1 MSLIS
6 IISEWKF
13 IGQFYLPSGR
23 GAESGFTLLNWI
35 FGALLG
41 LPYRVF
47 IIFLAL
53 IGAIAL
59 YKYLERNSRAPLLG
73 AMTMYIYLLRESA
86 YFTALRRS
94 TALTFILFALI
105 AMEDR
110 KLMKAAL
117 ILLFGATM
125 HMSALLFLPL
135 LAIMHIKIT
144 RKLFLKTIL
153 LTVAGIV
160 VIVPI
165 SANLMPQFLMLVG
178 KAAYLRGM
186 LEEQGMDINVD
197 LKAVWG
203 CTALSAVY
211 FCLNFKLLST
221 RYNDMLCKI
230 LFFTIA
236 LSAVP
241 FFAII
246 LPNIYYYLI
255 PSCLIPIENL
265 IIERREDW
273 LIKRVLWLIA
283 FVVLIATLYH
293 NIENTRNTI
302 HGISYE
308 EYKTVWNS
316 ASGN

>member
-1 MSLIS
+1 MKDRKKFLFIACFQFFVVLSVRSNEVGADTVHFYPFFYEEASSMSLIS

-35 FGALLG
+35 FGGLLG
-41 LPYRVF
+41 FPYRVF

-144 RKLFLKTIL
+144 RKLFLKTYSSYCCGYCGNR
-153 LTVAGIV
+153 AY
-160 VIVPI
+160 I
-165 SANLMPQFLMLVG
+165 SELN
-178 KAAYLRGM
+178 AA
-186 LEEQGMDINVD
+186 
-197 LKAVWG
+197 
-203 CTALSAVY
+203 
-211 FCLNFKLLST
+211 
-221 RYNDMLCKI
+221 
-230 LFFTIA
+230 
-236 LSAVP
+236 
-241 FFAII
+241 
-246 LPNIYYYLI
+246 
-255 PSCLIPIENL
+255 
-265 IIERREDW
+265 
-273 LIKRVLWLIA
+273 
-283 FVVLIATLYH
+283 
-293 NIENTRNTI
+293 
-302 HGISYE
+302 ISYAGRE
-308 EYKTVWNS
+308 SRVS
-316 ASGN
+316 SGHVRRAGYGHQC